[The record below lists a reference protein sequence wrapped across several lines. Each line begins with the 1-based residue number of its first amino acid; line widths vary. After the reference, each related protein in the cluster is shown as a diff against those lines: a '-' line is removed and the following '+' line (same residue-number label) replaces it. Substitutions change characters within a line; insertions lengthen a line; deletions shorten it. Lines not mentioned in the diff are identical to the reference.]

1 MPMFN
6 INGFHCI
13 SSILIYVGCQL
24 PLMQTVMLQV
34 NFFKDHTKLVVNV
47 EHQQR
52 PLLLYVDEERCAT
65 AFSLGDI
72 ARYGCDDS
80 LRGRLQFAL
89 SALGEFVEVELRDG
103 P

>member
-1 MPMFN
+1 
-6 INGFHCI
+6 
-13 SSILIYVGCQL
+13 
-24 PLMQTVMLQV
+24 MLQV